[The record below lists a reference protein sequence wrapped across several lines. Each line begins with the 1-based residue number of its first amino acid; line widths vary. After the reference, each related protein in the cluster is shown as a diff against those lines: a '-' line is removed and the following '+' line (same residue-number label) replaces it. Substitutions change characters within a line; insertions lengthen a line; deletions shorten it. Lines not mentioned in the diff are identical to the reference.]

1 MMDEHNILPINKR
14 VRKLKNWDLPPPGY
28 EDKTVQEVK
37 ALGKGRFLLQKHKR
51 RSTVGEI
58 FIETIT
64 RI

>member
-37 ALGKGRFLLQKHKR
+37 ALGKGAF
-51 RSTVGEI
+51 TCG
-58 FIETIT
+58 T
-64 RI
+64 